1 MRLRVTTVDH
11 DRIGPVLDVLAER
24 FAQTG
29 ARPQLTVHEV
39 ERLQPPGL
47 LVQLDGTARPR
58 TAPEI
63 PGPTR
68 ERTA

>member
-1 MRLRVTTVDH
+1 MTGSALPIPPQASLDEVGRL
-11 DRIGPVLDVLAER
+11 L
-24 FAQTG
+24 
-29 ARPQLTVHEV
+29 HEE